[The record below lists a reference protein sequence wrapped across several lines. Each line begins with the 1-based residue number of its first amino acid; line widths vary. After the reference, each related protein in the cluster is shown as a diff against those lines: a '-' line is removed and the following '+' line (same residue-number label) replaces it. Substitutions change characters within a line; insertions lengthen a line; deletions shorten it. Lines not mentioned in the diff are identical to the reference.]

1 MPRVH
6 FKYVY
11 CTICKHVNKTIVL
24 KNNNKPNR
32 WPAHRLVCRPW
43 GKPKGVRRHLWA
55 VGPQLI
61 NYRRLE
67 GCERSPT
74 DTCAPASSPR
84 APRDP
89 EPSPGQVT
97 GHGVRGRNGAHM
109 FLFPALKHFQTFVEK
124 KWSTPRPT
132 YRTWFKGWLFTGRI
146 VAEAEAP
153 ILWLA
158 DVKSR
163 LTRKDPDVGKDWG
176 EVGKGATEDEMAG

>member
-1 MPRVH
+1 M
-6 FKYVY
+6 
-11 CTICKHVNKTIVL
+11 
-24 KNNNKPNR
+24 
-32 WPAHRLVCRPW
+32 
-43 GKPKGVRRHLWA
+43 
-55 VGPQLI
+55 GPQLI

-132 YRTWFKGWLFTGRI
+132 YRTWFKGWVRQSRAKRPVARGVLTPTG
-146 VAEAEAP
+146 VAETIKYGGPDQLPAP
-153 ILWLA
+153 PAPNPKASLFALA
-158 DVKSR
+158 SDTLPGTEPNRMLLSS
-163 LTRKDPDVGKDWG
+163 
-176 EVGKGATEDEMAG
+176 GAQT